1 MRCPEFR
8 RRGLGNPSNRLI
20 FYGLVRAGHFR
31 MTRRSVYLFIRAG
44 NPLVR
49 LGLVLTLVLTQGC
62 DLQQTGP
69 ATQVSGTGQGAAER
83 IRRQVERAVAAL
95 NTGDVDTLA
104 KLRTDD
110 AVVLKPGGPP
120 EKGKDEIRSNLEALF
135 ADWGVNES
143 RTIEEI
149 RLAGEWAFVWGFYEV
164 VLTPTG
170 EGESAQEK
178 GKYIDIL
185 RLESDGEWRFART
198 IWNVDA
204 PECPAPSG

>member
-1 MRCPEFR
+1 
-8 RRGLGNPSNRLI
+8 
-20 FYGLVRAGHFR
+20 
-31 MTRRSVYLFIRAG
+31 MTRRSTYLLLRAG

-49 LGLVLTLVLTQGC
+49 LGLVLTLALLQGC